1 MNTKLGSQIVGSVV
15 IALACTNVVSA
26 GGSLFVTA
34 HNSPIKRLDA
44 ETFQLLGEIGEVHCC
59 DIEIDRYR
67 QYIWRGTSKYDLEG
81 NLVHAWSSGSVSLF
95 SNFEPISNSFWQI
108 SGEQLER
115 QTYDRT
121 DVAKF
126 T

>member
-1 MNTKLGSQIVGSVV
+1 MNAKLGSQIVGSVV

-26 GGSLFVTA
+26 GGQLFVTA
-34 HNSPIKRLDA
+34 HNSPIKRLDSQSY
-44 ETFQLLGEIGEVHCC
+44 ELLGEIPATEDFCC

-81 NLVHAWSSGSVSLF
+81 NLVHAWGSGSVSWF

-108 SGEQLER
+108 SGEQLEL
-115 QTYDRT
+115 TSSPKL
-121 DVAKF
+121 APG
-126 T
+126 